1 MCKCYVIKIKGFALK
16 KSLINRMIYYV
27 IQTLSF
33 LFFGSFGLFS
43 IGFFCVWVPYN
54 WINTGISFISL
65 LLPLAVVFVFGLMV
79 GASSIIF
86 SLFLARAIYQMMIGR
101 HPKFGPFYPFPV
113 VAFKALFQQNP
124 VAKEELKQL
133 FKFLFQKIQF

>member
-1 MCKCYVIKIKGFALK
+1 
-16 KSLINRMIYYV
+16 
-27 IQTLSF
+27 
-33 LFFGSFGLFS
+33 
-43 IGFFCVWVPYN
+43 VWVPYN
-54 WINTGISFISL
+54 WINTGISFISS
-65 LLPLAVVFVFGLMV
+65 LLPLAFIFVFGLMV

-86 SLFLARAIYQMMIGR
+86 SLFLARAIYQMMIGG
-101 HPKFGPFYPFPV
+101 HPKFGPFYPFPI

>member
-1 MCKCYVIKIKGFALK
+1 MQQIFEMTTNPPLK

-54 WINTGISFISL
+54 WINTGIYFISL

-101 HPKFGPFYPFPV
+101 HPKFGPFYPFPI
-113 VAFKALFQQNP
+113 VAFKALFQKNP

>member
-16 KSLINRMIYYV
+16 KSLINRIIYYV

-43 IGFFCVWVPYN
+43 IGFFCVWLPYK
-54 WINTGISFISL
+54 WINTDISVIFL
-65 LLPLAVVFVFGLMV
+65 VLPFAFVFGLMV

-101 HPKFGPFYPFPV
+101 HPKFGPFYPFPI